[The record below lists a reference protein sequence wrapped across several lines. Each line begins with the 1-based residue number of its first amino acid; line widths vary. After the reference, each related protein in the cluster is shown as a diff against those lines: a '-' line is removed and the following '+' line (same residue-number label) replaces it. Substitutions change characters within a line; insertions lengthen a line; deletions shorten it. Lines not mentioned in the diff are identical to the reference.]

1 MSGTQFK
8 KMEEE
13 MTVLEGRFHVQ
24 TYAAQLKSST
34 MHLKFNG
41 AHAHMMNRM
50 ADVATASARRE
61 NQLSQSLL

>member
-1 MSGTQFK
+1 
-8 KMEEE
+8 

-34 MHLKFNG
+34 MHLIFNG